1 MATAPQASLPL
12 FYKDLMPLNTRDHAN
27 WKSKTFERVDFF
39 AGQHAVPVTVDEF
52 ADCQRTLPIVFSS
65 GENSVP
71 IALMGLNE
79 GVNVY
84 IDADG
89 KMTEPVYV
97 PAYVRRYP
105 FLLARLRQDSEE
117 LSLCFDPT
125 AGVLGNFDD
134 GRALFKD
141 NGEPSEYTAEVLQYC
156 ENFEQSGQRTRA
168 FMDELAKAELI
179 MDGEIAITQN
189 DQPDKPFIYRGFRMV
204 DETKLR
210 ELPVEKLEEYNKSG
224 LLVLIYA
231 HLFSL
236 GLMRTIFARQ
246 MEQGKVPQPQMAPA
260 N

>member
-12 FYKDLMPLNTRDHAN
+12 FYKDLMPLNTRDHAT
-27 WKSKTFERVDFF
+27 WKSRTFEKVDFF
-39 AGQHAVPVTVDEF
+39 VGQHAVPVTVDEF

-79 GVNVY
+79 GVNVFVGE
-84 IDADG
+84 DG
-89 KMTEPVYV
+89 KLTEQVYI

-105 FLLARLRQDSEE
+105 FLLARLKQDSEE

-125 AGVLGNFDD
+125 AEVLGNFED
-134 GRALFKD
+134 GRPLFKD
-141 NGEPSEYTAEVLQYC
+141 NGEPTEYTSEVLQFC

-189 DQPDKPFIYRGFRMV
+189 DNPDKPFIYRGFRMV
-204 DETKLR
+204 DEAKLR
-210 ELPVEKLEEYNKSG
+210 DLPTEKLEEYNKSG

-236 GLMRTIFARQ
+236 GLMRAIFAKQ
-246 MEQGKVPQPQMAPA
+246 MDQGKVPQPQLAPA
-260 N
+260 S